1 MINDSVSTSYY
12 MIDSLAKQV
21 AKAEKEG
28 LPKNVVR
35 NKKVKKGKGL
45 LARSTDMLKN
55 QVKPSEDNNE
65 DKVNQKL
72 VIAYLL
78 RIRQAFEE
86 VRNGRRTTS

>member
-28 LPKNVVR
+28 LPKNVVK

-55 QVKPSEDNNE
+55 QVKP
-65 DKVNQKL
+65 
-72 VIAYLL
+72 
-78 RIRQAFEE
+78 
-86 VRNGRRTTS
+86 